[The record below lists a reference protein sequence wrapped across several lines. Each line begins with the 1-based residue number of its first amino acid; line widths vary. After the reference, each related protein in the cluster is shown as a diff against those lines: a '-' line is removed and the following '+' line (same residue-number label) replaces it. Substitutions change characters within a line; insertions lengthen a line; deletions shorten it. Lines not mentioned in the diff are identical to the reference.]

1 MAWNGSKSVK
11 LFQINSKR
19 CQKREKKKKKMG
31 KMQKTYLI
39 CLIVTSSIVFSVCDA
54 LSVFAVSVINMPLSR
69 FDLFIY
75 YHSTYIKKVNLFV

>member
-1 MAWNGSKSVK
+1 MHGGMCRPMETALVI
-11 LFQINSKR
+11 L
-19 CQKREKKKKKMG
+19 KMG